1 MSLNTYIDS
10 GKTLVITD
18 GEFHTWENIVFA
30 DRVFFYNIPEGMLF
44 RYDPQQQEMLR
55 YHIHEKGCSQII
67 YVSPQHP
74 TWLDAGG
81 NDASVHYLNQSLRFN
96 LSVLL
101 RHQKDNLIS
110 PSIRRQML
118 LELHVIDQC
127 NLLLDYFF
135 IRKKVEDGDLRL
147 KGIVTQLNGDR
158 FKSIFSNG
166 ISYND
171 LLSLN

>member
-1 MSLNTYIDS
+1 MNLNTYIDS

-18 GEFHTWENIVFA
+18 AEFHTWENMAFG
-30 DRVFFYNIPEGMLF
+30 DKVFFYNIPKGMLF

-81 NDASVHYLNQSLRFN
+81 HEGSIHCLDQSLRFN
-96 LSVLL
+96 LSALL
-101 RHQKDNLIS
+101 RHQKDNVIS

-127 NLLLDYFF
+127 KLLLDYFF
-135 IRKKVEDGDLRL
+135 IRKKVEDGDLQL
-147 KGIVTQLNGDR
+147 KGIVTQLNGDH